1 VIITVNPQ
9 LLAMMG
15 LQDFLKTVKKI
26 KSRINDKLDVAGILL
41 TMCDVRTN
49 LCKVI
54 TEQVTDTFEGQ
65 IRIFG
70 SKIPNTVKV
79 GESVYYSE
87 PLLEYAPECKAC
99 EAYENLAKELIA
111 YEGKRKIFDAVDLL
125 TEDTSAQVAEIKNGI
140 EQIKID
146 DIQAF
151 HDHPFHLYE
160 GERLQD
166 MVQSIKEHGVLN
178 PVIVRKLDKGYEMLS
193 GHNRANAAKL
203 AGLTEVPAIVKL
215 DLSDEEAYV
224 YVIET
229 NLMQRSFNDLMPSEK
244 AAVMAAHYDKV
255 CCQGKRND
263 IIRELK
269 ILNGEEP
276 DDTCCH
282 NGNKLKSLDVIAYE
296 YGFSSRNAA
305 RYLRLNYLIQPFKNL
320 MDENKIALL
329 AAVDISYLTEDEQ
342 KMLWDIMVRQ
352 GLKIKPAYAEKLRKE
367 SGNLTEEKMAEILEA
382 LQIKHSDGNAG
393 VSLKLPKTICNKYF
407 EGMNSKQMASVVEQ
421 ALAAWF
427 EGKEDAVV

>member
-1 VIITVNPQ
+1 
-9 LLAMMG
+9 M
-15 LQDFLKTVKKI
+15 KT
-26 KSRINDKLDVAGILL
+26 NA
-41 TMCDVRTN
+41 
-49 LCKVI
+49 
-54 TEQVTDTFEGQ
+54 
-65 IRIFG
+65 
-70 SKIPNTVKV
+70 
-79 GESVYYSE
+79 
-87 PLLEYAPECKAC
+87 
-99 EAYENLAKELIA
+99 
-111 YEGKRKIFDAVDLL
+111 GKRKIFDAVDLL
-125 TEDTSAQVAEIKNGI
+125 TEDTSAQATEVKAENGV
-140 EQIKID
+140 ERIKID
-146 DIQAF
+146 EIQAF

-178 PVIVRKLDKGYEMLS
+178 PVIVRKFGKGYEMLS

-203 AGLTEVPAIVKL
+203 AGLAEVPAIVKT
-215 DLSDEEAYV
+215 DLPDEEAYV

-263 IIRELK
+263 IIRELEL
-269 ILNGEEP
+269 LNGIEP
-276 DDTCCH
+276 KSTCGH
-282 NGNKLKSLDVIAYE
+282 NGHKLKSRDAMAAE

-329 AAVDISYLTEDEQ
+329 AAVDVSYLTENEQ
-342 KMLWDIMVRQ
+342 NMLWNIVERQ
-352 GLKIKPAYAEKLRKE
+352 GLKVKPVYAERLRKA

-382 LQIKHSDGNAG
+382 LQVKHTDGNAG
-393 VSLKLPKTICNKYF
+393 VSFKLPKSICSKYF
-407 EGMNSKQMASVVEQ
+407 DGMDSKQMAAVVEQ

-427 EGKEDAVV
+427 DGKEAAVV

>member
-1 VIITVNPQ
+1 
-9 LLAMMG
+9 M
-15 LQDFLKTVKKI
+15 
-26 KSRINDKLDVAGILL
+26 
-41 TMCDVRTN
+41 
-49 LCKVI
+49 
-54 TEQVTDTFEGQ
+54 
-65 IRIFG
+65 
-70 SKIPNTVKV
+70 
-79 GESVYYSE
+79 
-87 PLLEYAPECKAC
+87 KAN
-99 EAYENLAKELIA
+99 A
-111 YEGKRKIFDAVDLL
+111 GKRKIFDAVDLL
-125 TEDTSAQVAEIKNGI
+125 TEDTSAQITEVKAENGV

-178 PVIVRKLDKGYEMLS
+178 PVIVRKLGKGYEMLS

-203 AGLTEVPAIVKL
+203 AGLTEVPAIVKA
-215 DLSDEEAYV
+215 DLPDEEAYV

-263 IIRELK
+263 IIRELEL
-269 ILNGEEP
+269 LNGIEP
-276 DDTCCH
+276 KSTCGH
-282 NGNKLKSLDVIAYE
+282 NGHKLKSRDAMAAE

-329 AAVDISYLTEDEQ
+329 AAVDVSYLTENEQ
-342 KMLWDIMVRQ
+342 NMLWNIVERQ
-352 GLKIKPAYAEKLRKE
+352 GLKVKPVYAERLRKA

-382 LQIKHSDGNAG
+382 LQVKHTDGNAG
-393 VSLKLPKTICNKYF
+393 VSFKLPKSICSKYF
-407 EGMNSKQMASVVEQ
+407 DGMDSKQMAAVVEQ

-427 EGKEDAVV
+427 DGREAAVV

>member
-1 VIITVNPQ
+1 
-9 LLAMMG
+9 M
-15 LQDFLKTVKKI
+15 
-26 KSRINDKLDVAGILL
+26 
-41 TMCDVRTN
+41 
-49 LCKVI
+49 
-54 TEQVTDTFEGQ
+54 
-65 IRIFG
+65 
-70 SKIPNTVKV
+70 
-79 GESVYYSE
+79 
-87 PLLEYAPECKAC
+87 KAN
-99 EAYENLAKELIA
+99 A
-111 YEGKRKIFDAVDLL
+111 GKRKIFDAVDLL

-178 PVIVRKLDKGYEMLS
+178 PVIARKLDKGYEMLS

>member
-1 VIITVNPQ
+1 
-9 LLAMMG
+9 M
-15 LQDFLKTVKKI
+15 
-26 KSRINDKLDVAGILL
+26 
-41 TMCDVRTN
+41 
-49 LCKVI
+49 
-54 TEQVTDTFEGQ
+54 
-65 IRIFG
+65 
-70 SKIPNTVKV
+70 
-79 GESVYYSE
+79 
-87 PLLEYAPECKAC
+87 KAN
-99 EAYENLAKELIA
+99 A
-111 YEGKRKIFDAVDLL
+111 GKRKIFDAVDLL
-125 TEDTSAQVAEIKNGI
+125 TEDTSAQITEVKAENGV
-140 EQIKID
+140 ERIKID
-146 DIQAF
+146 EIQAF

-178 PVIVRKLDKGYEMLS
+178 PVIVRKLGKGYEILS

-203 AGLTEVPAIVKL
+203 AGLTEVPAIVKA
-215 DLSDEEAYV
+215 DLPDEEAYV

-263 IIRELK
+263 IIRELEL
-269 ILNGEEP
+269 LNGIEP
-276 DDTCCH
+276 KSTCGH
-282 NGNKLKSLDVIAYE
+282 NGHKLKSRDAMAAE

-329 AAVDISYLTEDEQ
+329 AAVDVSYLTENEQ
-342 KMLWDIMVRQ
+342 NMLWNIVERQ
-352 GLKIKPAYAEKLRKE
+352 GLKVKPVYAERLRKA

-382 LQIKHSDGNAG
+382 LQVKHTDGNAG
-393 VSLKLPKTICNKYF
+393 VSFKLPKSICSKYF
-407 EGMNSKQMASVVEQ
+407 DGMDSKQMAAVVEQ

-427 EGKEDAVV
+427 DGKEAAVV

>member
-1 VIITVNPQ
+1 
-9 LLAMMG
+9 M
-15 LQDFLKTVKKI
+15 
-26 KSRINDKLDVAGILL
+26 
-41 TMCDVRTN
+41 
-49 LCKVI
+49 
-54 TEQVTDTFEGQ
+54 
-65 IRIFG
+65 
-70 SKIPNTVKV
+70 
-79 GESVYYSE
+79 
-87 PLLEYAPECKAC
+87 KAN
-99 EAYENLAKELIA
+99 A
-111 YEGKRKIFDAVDLL
+111 GKRKIFDAVDLL
-125 TEDTSAQVAEIKNGI
+125 TEDTSAQITEVKAENGV

-178 PVIVRKLDKGYEMLS
+178 PVIVRKLGKGYEMLS

-203 AGLTEVPAIVKL
+203 AGLTEVPAIVKA
-215 DLSDEEAYV
+215 DLPDEEAYV

-263 IIRELK
+263 IIRELEL
-269 ILNGEEP
+269 LNGIEP
-276 DDTCCH
+276 KSTCGH
-282 NGNKLKSLDVIAYE
+282 NGHKLKSRDAMAAE

-329 AAVDISYLTEDEQ
+329 AAVDVSYLTENEQ
-342 KMLWDIMVRQ
+342 NMLWNIVERQ
-352 GLKIKPAYAEKLRKE
+352 GLKVKPVYAERLRKA

-382 LQIKHSDGNAG
+382 LQVKHTDGNAG
-393 VSLKLPKTICNKYF
+393 VSFKLPKSICSKYF
-407 EGMNSKQMASVVEQ
+407 DGMDSKQMAAVVEQ

-427 EGKEDAVV
+427 DGKEAAVV

>member
-1 VIITVNPQ
+1 
-9 LLAMMG
+9 M
-15 LQDFLKTVKKI
+15 
-26 KSRINDKLDVAGILL
+26 
-41 TMCDVRTN
+41 
-49 LCKVI
+49 
-54 TEQVTDTFEGQ
+54 
-65 IRIFG
+65 
-70 SKIPNTVKV
+70 
-79 GESVYYSE
+79 
-87 PLLEYAPECKAC
+87 KAN
-99 EAYENLAKELIA
+99 A
-111 YEGKRKIFDAVDLL
+111 GKRKIFDAVDLL
-125 TEDTSAQVAEIKNGI
+125 TEDTSAQITEVKAENGV

-178 PVIVRKLDKGYEMLS
+178 PVIVRKLGKGYEMLS

-203 AGLTEVPAIVKL
+203 AGLTEVPAIVKA
-215 DLSDEEAYV
+215 DLPDEEAYV

-263 IIRELK
+263 IIRELEL
-269 ILNGEEP
+269 LNGIEP
-276 DDTCCH
+276 KSTCGH
-282 NGNKLKSLDVIAYE
+282 NGHKLKSRDAMAAE

-329 AAVDISYLTEDEQ
+329 AAVDVSYLAENEQ
-342 KMLWDIMVRQ
+342 NMLWNIVERQ
-352 GLKIKPAYAEKLRKE
+352 GLKVKPAYAEKLRKA

-382 LQIKHSDGNAG
+382 LQVKHTDGNAG
-393 VSLKLPKTICNKYF
+393 VSFKLPKSICSKYF
-407 EGMNSKQMASVVEQ
+407 DGMDSKQMAAVVEQ

-427 EGKEDAVV
+427 EGKEAAVV

>member
-1 VIITVNPQ
+1 
-9 LLAMMG
+9 M
-15 LQDFLKTVKKI
+15 
-26 KSRINDKLDVAGILL
+26 
-41 TMCDVRTN
+41 
-49 LCKVI
+49 
-54 TEQVTDTFEGQ
+54 
-65 IRIFG
+65 
-70 SKIPNTVKV
+70 
-79 GESVYYSE
+79 
-87 PLLEYAPECKAC
+87 KAN
-99 EAYENLAKELIA
+99 A
-111 YEGKRKIFDAVDLL
+111 GKRKIFDAVDLL
-125 TEDTSAQVAEIKNGI
+125 TEDTSAQITEVKAENGV
-140 EQIKID
+140 ERIKID
-146 DIQAF
+146 EIQAF

-178 PVIVRKLDKGYEMLS
+178 PVIVRKFGKGYEMLS

-203 AGLTEVPAIVKL
+203 AGLAEVPAIVKT
-215 DLSDEEAYV
+215 DLPDEEAYV

-263 IIRELK
+263 IIRELEL
-269 ILNGEEP
+269 LNGIEP
-276 DDTCCH
+276 KSTCGH
-282 NGNKLKSLDVIAYE
+282 NGHKLKSRDAMAAE

-329 AAVDISYLTEDEQ
+329 AAVDVSYLTENEQ
-342 KMLWDIMVRQ
+342 NMLWNIVERQ
-352 GLKIKPAYAEKLRKE
+352 GLKVKPVYAERLRKA

-382 LQIKHSDGNAG
+382 LQVKHTDGNAG
-393 VSLKLPKTICNKYF
+393 VSFKLPKSICSKYF
-407 EGMNSKQMASVVEQ
+407 DGMDSKQMAAVVEQ

-427 EGKEDAVV
+427 DGKEAAVV